1 MNFVK
6 NPPIIT
12 ACLFALLLGAT
23 GTFAYSPFDIWIIAF
38 ISAAGLIWVA
48 TIETRKTALWAT
60 FSWSI
65 GYFCAG
71 VSWVSVSMTQF
82 GGVPTIVS
90 YLAVFILACY
100 LAIYNLLFSLLSLKF
115 KLRTPFAL
123 AAIFTLTEYL
133 RGVIFTGF
141 PWLQFGY
148 SLIDSPFAYIAPIF
162 GVEGL
167 TFLVIVASGYLV
179 SLLKKESKPVPS
191 ITILAV
197 IFFISFATRFI
208 PFVQIDK
215 EKQPLTVSLV
225 QGNIEQ
231 KMKWDPEHF
240 NHSVKTY
247 EKLVVPLL
255 GKNELIILP
264 ESAIPDMENNI
275 TPILSAL
282 DQAARQSGSEVI
294 IGSLYQ
300 NLQGKIF
307 NSAVLLGE
315 AEKPY
320 SISSNSRYNKH
331 HLVPFG
337 EYVPFGSMLDWMRE
351 VFILPINLSQGSFIQ
366 NPIFSKNNRLNMAI
380 CYEIIFG
387 AQVQQNQKSQNSDYL
402 LTITNDAWFGSS
414 IGPWQHFQMARMR
427 ALELGKPLLRAANT
441 GITAIVDANG
451 KVAHQ
456 LPQFTADVLTATIE
470 PTKGDTPFKQFGSWL
485 IYGVSILCFVLGLA
499 FRRK

>member
-179 SLLKKESKPVPS
+179 SLLKKEGKPFPS
-191 ITILAV
+191 IAILAV
-197 IFFISFATRFI
+197 IFFISFATRLFH
-208 PFVQIDK
+208 
-215 EKQPLTVSLV
+215 LC
-225 QGNIEQ
+225 
-231 KMKWDPEHF
+231 
-240 NHSVKTY
+240 
-247 EKLVVPLL
+247 KLI
-255 GKNELIILP
+255 K
-264 ESAIPDMENNI
+264 
-275 TPILSAL
+275 
-282 DQAARQSGSEVI
+282 
-294 IGSLYQ
+294 
-300 NLQGKIF
+300 
-307 NSAVLLGE
+307 
-315 AEKPY
+315 
-320 SISSNSRYNKH
+320 
-331 HLVPFG
+331 
-337 EYVPFGSMLDWMRE
+337 
-351 VFILPINLSQGSFIQ
+351 
-366 NPIFSKNNRLNMAI
+366 KNNRL
-380 CYEIIFG
+380 
-387 AQVQQNQKSQNSDYL
+387 L
-402 LTITNDAWFGSS
+402 
-414 IGPWQHFQMARMR
+414 
-427 ALELGKPLLRAANT
+427 
-441 GITAIVDANG
+441 
-451 KVAHQ
+451 
-456 LPQFTADVLTATIE
+456 
-470 PTKGDTPFKQFGSWL
+470 
-485 IYGVSILCFVLGLA
+485 
-499 FRRK
+499 